1 MEIICKGKNCG
12 EKYVEVNLNK
22 PVSICG
28 KCGYPNAIPK
38 ENIISPPPTG
48 NPKPTSSKEAG
59 WLIVHDENAPSQTHS
74 LSVGRQVIG
83 RKNTNKPCTIMIDT
97 EDDFMSRNHAIIDV
111 NIDLSGNY
119 KYVLTDNSSMNGTR
133 INADKAPLSPNDA
146 VLLID
151 GYVIQMGMTKVVF
164 KSFQMANNAQE
175 ATQIVRNQDYAPTVI
190 IKRQK

>member
-28 KCGYPNAIPK
+28 KCGYPNPIPN
-38 ENIISPPPTG
+38 ETIITPRPEKTG
-48 NPKPTSSKEAG
+48 TPTSKEVG
-59 WLIVHDENAPSQTHS
+59 WLVVHDENAPSQTHN
-74 LSVGRQVIG
+74 LNIGRQVIG

-97 EDDFMSRNHAIIDV
+97 EDEFMSRNHAIIEV
-111 NIDLSGNY
+111 NIDATGNY
-119 KYVLTDNSSMNGTR
+119 KYILTDNNSMNGIR
-133 INADKAPLSPNDA
+133 INADKNPLSPNDA
-146 VLLID
+146 VLLTD

-164 KSFQMANNAQE
+164 KSFQMVNNAQE

-190 IKRQK
+190 IRKQK

>member
-28 KCGYPNAIPK
+28 KCGYPNAISK
-38 ENIISPPPTG
+38 ENITPPVKE
-48 NPKPTSSKEAG
+48 NSKSSSSKEVG
-59 WLIVHDENAPSQTHS
+59 WLIVHDENAPSQTHN
-74 LSVGRQVIG
+74 LNIGRQVIG
-83 RKNTNKPCTIMIDT
+83 RKNANKPCTIMINT

-111 NIDLSGNY
+111 NIDALGNY
-119 KYVLTDNSSMNGTR
+119 KYILTDNNSMNGTR
-133 INADKAPLSPNDA
+133 VNADKTPLSPNDA
-146 VLLID
+146 VLLAD

-164 KSFQMANNAQE
+164 KSFQVANNAQE